1 MVVVKNA
8 ITIERE
14 DMTEQVLIERAIES
28 AKCRIYRVRANV
40 GQSLGHQIKADNQEE
55 IQKVT
60 INALKKQMPKKPNNY
75 TKEYDDLLGMD
86 YIQRY
91 CDCGNKIYRRQ
102 SYCEDCGQKIDWNL
116 DK

>member
-1 MVVVKNA
+1 MERYFDCSCDCTDCAVVECEFVKNA
-8 ITIERE
+8 
-14 DMTEQVLIERAIES
+14 V
-28 AKCRIYRVRANV
+28 AK
-40 GQSLGHQIKADNQEE
+40 QI
-55 IQKVT
+55 
-60 INALKKQMPKKPNNY
+60 PKKPTNY

-86 YIQRY
+86 YIQQY